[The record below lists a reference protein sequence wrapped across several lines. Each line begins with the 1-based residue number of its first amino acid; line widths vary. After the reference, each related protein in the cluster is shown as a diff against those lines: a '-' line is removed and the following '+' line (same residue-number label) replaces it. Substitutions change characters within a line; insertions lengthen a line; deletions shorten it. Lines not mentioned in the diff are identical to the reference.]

1 MGRVELRKGFLATRL
16 HISVAITRSFVT
28 SFMRVGHLFHD
39 ADTLHFI
46 LNVSVLFLL

>member
-16 HISVAITRSFVT
+16 HISIAIRRSFVT
-28 SFMRVGHLFHD
+28 SFTRLEHLFHD
-39 ADTLHFI
+39 AEILHFM